1 MRSLAETPGFRRA
14 YRKFIRRNPAL
25 QERVQNTLRQMSAD
39 VFSPV
44 LGTHKLSGELYGLLA
59 CTCGYDCRIVFSIQI
74 DQDRQ
79 QEVILLISIGTHDV
93 VY

>member
-1 MRSLAETPGFRRA
+1 MRLLVETPGFRRA
-14 YRKFIRRNPAL
+14 FRRFVRRNPAL
-25 QERVQNTLRQMSAD
+25 QERVQLTLRQMSAD
-39 VFSPV
+39 VFSPA

-59 CTCGYDCRIVFSIQI
+59 CSCGYDCRIVFSIQM
-74 DQDRQ
+74 DEERQ